1 LYFGSFLS
9 AQEFAKVSC
18 STTKAP
24 SLSTIPIREDMIHYM
39 KKGNDNKGETAI
51 PRDFNEGREPMR
63 GLFVRNTFLD
73 VSYEDSWMV
82 GTNPLLRR
90 QQTDSI
96 LDQRRD
102 ELAGSS
108 CKVESQLPE
117 CSWMAAS
124 KVESFIPDIMTVPM
138 ATRMDTN
145 EDVNDRS
152 DEVEEDLENLQAPE
166 SSSRVSP
173 EIQAM
178 RHAAAQGGGVSGC
191 TTVMMK
197 DVPLKYTQRKLI
209 REINSLGFMGL
220 YDFLYLPMDSRTHAN
235 RGFAFI
241 NMVSVEAAEEFHKKL
256 HGQFLRHFSTN
267 AENAISILPA
277 DLQGFEENALQYANT
292 INQGKRT
299 GHTKPAFFRPLPRHI
314 EAKLQENKP
323 SAPPMQER
331 PVAVA
336 QRLPQRPMQ
345 QAPKQDAREVA
356 AAVLQQALLPLLKAS
371 LSRHPAPQ
379 QPNFAA
385 QEQPSFCAYC
395 GKKRFPD
402 HVFCAYCGRQFN

>member
-1 LYFGSFLS
+1 
-9 AQEFAKVSC
+9 
-18 STTKAP
+18 
-24 SLSTIPIREDMIHYM
+24 
-39 KKGNDNKGETAI
+39 
-51 PRDFNEGREPMR
+51 
-63 GLFVRNTFLD
+63 
-73 VSYEDSWMV
+73 
-82 GTNPLLRR
+82 
-90 QQTDSI
+90 
-96 LDQRRD
+96 
-102 ELAGSS
+102 
-108 CKVESQLPE
+108 
-117 CSWMAAS
+117 MAAS
-124 KVESFIPDIMTVPM
+124 KVESLIPDIMTVPM
-138 ATRMDTN
+138 AMRMDTN
-145 EDVNDRS
+145 EHVHDGS
-152 DEVEEDLENLQAPE
+152 DEVEEELKTLQAPE
-166 SSSRVSP
+166 TSSRITP

-178 RHAAAQGGGVSGC
+178 RHIAAQGGGVSGC

-197 DVPLKYTQRKLI
+197 DIPLKYTQRKLI
-209 REINSLGFMGL
+209 REINSLGFMGQ

-241 NMVSVEAAEEFHKKL
+241 NMVSVEAAEEIYKKL

-314 EAKLQENKP
+314 EAKLQENRP
-323 SAPPMQER
+323 PAPPPMQQRNMQER
-331 PVAVA
+331 PVVGT
-336 QRLPQRPMQ
+336 QRLPQRPV

-371 LSRHPAPQ
+371 LSRNPAPQ

-402 HVFCAYCGRQFN
+402 HLFCAYCGRQFN